1 MAVLNYH
8 HLRLF
13 WAIAHEGN
21 LTRAAERLHLSQSA
35 LSTQLKTLEGQLGHA
50 LFERRGK
57 RLILTE
63 AGRIS
68 LDYANTVFQAG
79 DELVS
84 TLQGRPSANRQVL
97 RVGALTTL
105 SRNFQLEFLRPLVK
119 RADIELVVI
128 SGTMRDLL
136 VQLDAL
142 TIDVVLAN
150 TVPRSDAKTTI
161 HSHLLKQQPVSL
173 VGRPKRGRKKFRYP
187 DDLRTTPVLLPSF
200 GSDLRTAFDRA
211 MDLAGIRPV
220 IDAEVDDMAML
231 RVLARESDFVTLVP
245 PIVVQDELATGLLV
259 EHCRIPDLTE
269 SFYAIVQR
277 RRFPNPLLSELLRN
291 FGAPRPSANRRRS
304 ADDRTIL

>member
-1 MAVLNYH
+1 MATLNYH

-13 WAIAHEGN
+13 WAIAHEGS

-35 LSTQLKTLEGQLGHA
+35 LSTQLKTLEEQLGHA

-57 RLILTE
+57 RLVLTE

-79 DELVS
+79 DELLS
-84 TLQGRPSANRQVL
+84 TLQGRPSANRPVL

-128 SGTMRDLL
+128 SGTMRELL
-136 VQLDAL
+136 AQLDAL
-142 TIDVVLAN
+142 VIDVVLAN
-150 TVPRSDAKTTI
+150 TAPHSDAKTTI

-173 VGRPKRGRKKFRYP
+173 VGRPKRRGQKFRYP
-187 DDLRTTPVLLPSF
+187 DDLRTTPVLLPSL
-200 GSDLRTAFDRA
+200 GSDIRNAFDRA
-211 MDLAGIRPV
+211 MELAGVRP
-220 IDAEVDDMAML
+220 IIAAEVDDMAML
-231 RVLARESDFVTLVP
+231 RVLARESDYITLVP

-259 EHCRIPDLTE
+259 EHCRIPDVTE
-269 SFYAIVQR
+269 AFYAIVPR
-277 RRFPNPLLSELLRN
+277 RRFPNPLLSELLNN
-291 FGAPRPSANRRRS
+291 FHAPRPSASRRRS
-304 ADDRTIL
+304 AD